1 LLGASHVFD
10 RDANVET
17 IQSAF
22 PTPVDLVFDTIS
34 IDSTQSLA
42 FDVLTTPSPV
52 PGARLSIVLN
62 PVDSLKKKN
71 AEDKIVVDEIFG
83 SSQMFR
89 DLSVPFWKKIAQW
102 IEQGKLVPN
111 PVQLVNGGLA
121 GIPAALDLSRKGVSG
136 VKLVVRPW
144 E

>member
-1 LLGASHVFD
+1 LD
-10 RDANVET
+10 RDASVET

-22 PTPVDLVFDTIS
+22 PAPVALVFDTVS

-52 PGARLSIVLN
+52 PGARLSVLLN

-71 AEDKIVVDEIFG
+71 AEGKIVVDHIFG
-83 SSQMFR
+83 SSQRPR
-89 DLSVPFWKKIAQW
+89 DLRVSFWKQVGQW
-102 IEQGKLVPN
+102 IEQGELVPN
-111 PVQLVNGGLA
+111 RVQLVNGGLA

-136 VKLVVRPW
+136 VKLVIRPW